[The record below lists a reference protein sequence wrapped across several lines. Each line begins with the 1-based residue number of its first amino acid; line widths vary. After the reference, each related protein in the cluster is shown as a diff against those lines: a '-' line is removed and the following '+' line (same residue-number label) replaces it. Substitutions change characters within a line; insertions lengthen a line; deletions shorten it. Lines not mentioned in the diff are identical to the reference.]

1 MRFLKLIIVVCFC
14 TFQIFGMQSSETF
27 LSKPYVLFQET
38 IKELIK
44 PYISQIESNEVGHN
58 LIEKIC
64 ELYERVEEKC
74 NGIIFRHGIQT
85 SFCSCKNEFQ
95 QIKLMIDIE
104 KPEEH
109 KYPLIQSSEIQSSE
123 SSHYLCI
130 SGLSSPFTI
139 TLAHELI
146 YLKHK
151 LEEIAGLEYSGIE
164 GIPYSVAK
172 TIGIEDIFGIR
183 YHLLAF
189 LPELQEVRLN
199 MSELWPNLEER
210 RTVIGPDIDN
220 ISEHT
225 FRKSMGIPSRFI
237 YQRKDIISLEKQET
251 VSKIIS
257 DPVLLK
263 NSVGFSVSILTP
275 LDILLKLSSKEEIF
289 AVLDNYPINMIT
301 KNIFN
306 TILNTPENYAFI
318 SDETR
323 NFIREL
329 LSYKP
334 KPVTFTFE
342 W

>member
-1 MRFLKLIIVVCFC
+1 
-14 TFQIFGMQSSETF
+14 MQSSETF
-27 LSKPYVLFQET
+27 LSKPYVRFQET

-74 NGIIFRHGIQT
+74 NGIIFRQGTQT
-85 SFCSCKNEFQ
+85 SFCSRMNECE
-95 QIKLMIDIE
+95 KLELMIDIAP
-104 KPEEH
+104 PEEY
-109 KYPLIQSSEIQSSE
+109 KYPLIQNAMEP
-123 SSHYLCI
+123 HHFGI
-130 SGLSSPFTI
+130 SGVSSPFTI

-146 YLKHK
+146 HLKHK
-151 LEEIAGLEYSGIE
+151 LEEIAKITEDYTRGKEIQYISYGH
-164 GIPYSVAK
+164 AK
-172 TIGIEDIFGIR
+172 TIGIDNIFTE
-183 YHLLAF
+183 YCDLF
-189 LPELQEVRLN
+189 SVLPELQEVRLN

-225 FRKSMGIPSRFI
+225 FRKSMKIPTRFI
-237 YQRKDIISLEKQET
+237 YQGKDIISLEKQET
-251 VSKIIS
+251 VLKIIR
-257 DPVLLK
+257 DPVLLE

-275 LDILLKLSSKEEIF
+275 LDILLKLSSKKEIF
-289 AVLDNYPINMIT
+289 ALLDNYPINMIT

-306 TILNTPENYAFI
+306 TILKTPENYAFI
-318 SDETR
+318 SEETR

-329 LSYKP
+329 LLYKP

>member
-1 MRFLKLIIVVCFC
+1 MRFLKLIIVVYFC
-14 TFQIFGMQSSETF
+14 AFQIFGMQSSETF

-74 NGIIFRHGIQT
+74 NGIIFRQGTQT
-85 SFCSCKNEFQ
+85 SFCSRMNECE
-95 QIKLMIDIE
+95 KLELMIDIAP
-104 KPEEH
+104 PEEY
-109 KYPLIQSSEIQSSE
+109 KYPLIQNAME
-123 SSHYLCI
+123 SHHFGI
-130 SGLSSPFTI
+130 SGVSSPFTV

-146 YLKHK
+146 HLKHK
-151 LEEIAGLEYSGIE
+151 LEEIAKISFSYSEIAS
-164 GIPYSVAK
+164 IPYSIAK
-172 TIGIEDIFGIR
+172 TIGIEDIFDIR
-183 YHLLAF
+183 YFHLLAF

-210 RTVIGPDIDN
+210 RTVIGPDIDS

-237 YQRKDIISLEKQET
+237 YQGKDIISLEKQKT
-251 VSKIIS
+251 VLKIIS

-275 LDILLKLSSKEEIF
+275 LDILLKLSSKEEIL
-289 AVLDNYPINMIT
+289 ALLDNYPINVIT

-306 TILNTPENYAFI
+306 IILRNPENYAFI
-318 SDETR
+318 SEETR

-329 LSYKP
+329 LLYKP